1 MQPRSISAHRA
12 QATGEHRFSI
22 WCLNAGVSLA
32 WTALRQLPVSGLTSF
47 GCVLGRTM
55 RRRCCWRRFRPVA
68 STLSQPRL
76 LLSRSCPTLQ
86 LPWAVYPPGKQRC
99 SVWILPQRSCLVC
112 RLRCAPASHRPRPCW
127 HAFACLPGPSSVRG
141 VHGCA
146 CGPVL
151 IMPRRACLRLILF
164 CTCPPLG
171 LCAAAPRPVLHLSAP
186 VRSGGVADARMGL
199 A

>member
-127 HAFACLPGPSSVRG
+127 HS
-141 VHGCA
+141 
-146 CGPVL
+146 
-151 IMPRRACLRLILF
+151 LRLLARSF
-164 CTCPPLG
+164 VGAWCPWLRLRTG
-171 LCAAAPRPVLHLSAP
+171 SNYAPARLPAPDPVLHLSAP
-186 VRSGGVADARMGL
+186 RPVRSGP
-199 A
+199 